1 VPRPEPL
8 SEEVRRMR
16 RRVPR
21 GTYKYGPDEIAQARK
36 RLRGFERIKRPT
48 ELQKKEKYRLQAILR
63 GRAPALKRD
72 VGAARVGPFGGPPGP
87 QAVVQAVALA
97 AAPAA
102 PGFIGASVAARGVL
116 ATAARLG
123 AGGVVATGRMAGGG
137 RKQKLRPYVPPR
149 EIAKTR
155 LESPAEEARRIR
167 RRIN

>member
-1 VPRPEPL
+1 MPKPEPL

-36 RLRGFERIKRPT
+36 RLRGFERIERPT
-48 ELQKKEKYRLQAILR
+48 ELQRKEKYRLRAILR

-123 AGGVVATGRMAGGG
+123 AGAVVATGRMRGGP
-137 RKQKLRPYVPPR
+137 KRPLIMPSRPR
-149 EIAKTR
+149 P
-155 LESPAEEARRIR
+155 ESPAEEARRIR